1 MKDLNSYRQEIDLI
15 DDQIRQLFLT
25 RMEIVGEVAKIKM
38 NEELTV
44 YDHKREEEIISS
56 NLSKI
61 TDDLFKDYYKEV
73 LEQIMKVS
81 KDYQKYLI
89 IRSTL

>member
-1 MKDLNSYRQEIDLI
+1 MKDLSSFRQEIDSI

-25 RMEIVGEVAKIKM
+25 RMEIVGEVAKFKM
-38 NEELTV
+38 NEGLTV
-44 YDHKREEEIISS
+44 YDHKREEDVISS

-61 TDDLFKDYYKEV
+61 TDDLFKNYYKEV

-89 IRSTL
+89 IRSTI